1 MKLFINGSWCSSSSG
16 NTIEKLS
23 PVTGKKMYN
32 FPAATK
38 DDVDNAIDA
47 AYDSWE
53 KWYSSGSV
61 SRSKIIY
68 KAKDLIEKN
77 RKQLED
83 ILVKENGK
91 IRPEAVGEVDGVIDQ
106 LQYYAEFARKI
117 TGDIV
122 EGEKANRKILQ
133 YKVPYGVVVAI
144 TPWNFPA
151 AMVARKIAPALMTG
165 NSVVL
170 KPSSDT
176 PGSAEFLVKMFLKA
190 GIPKGVLNLVTGKG
204 SEIGDYIIAHKKVSL
219 VSMTGS
225 TFTGQRIMEKAS
237 SNMAKLILELG
248 GKAPFMVWEDA
259 DLNTALKVFMWAK
272 YSNSGQS
279 CIAAERLYVHER
291 VFDKFMKMIA
301 EASRK
306 LTVGDPE
313 KAKMGPLINKAA
325 LANMSKYVD
334 EAKAEGGK
342 VITGGGKPKLSKEL
356 KEGYFYEPTI
366 VTGVSQE
373 SKLFQEEIFGP
384 VIGAAKVSS
393 FDEMLEKAN
402 DSKYG
407 LASYLFTKDFKLA
420 NKAAEAV
427 RFGELY
433 INMPGPEASQ
443 GYHTGFRL
451 TGQAGE
457 GSKYGIA
464 EYLKLKNVYIEY

>member
-1 MKLFINGSWCSSSSG
+1 MRLFIDGDWTGSGSG
-16 NTIEKLS
+16 SMIEKLS
-23 PVTGKKMYN
+23 PVTGEKMYD

-38 DDVDNAIDA
+38 DDVGRAIDA

-53 KWYSSGSV
+53 KWYALGSV
-61 SRSKIIY
+61 KRSQVLY
-68 KAKDLIEKN
+68 RTRELIEKN

-91 IRPEAVGEVDGVIDQ
+91 IRPEAKGEVDGVIDQ

-117 TGDIV
+117 TGNIV
-122 EGEKANRKILQ
+122 EGETPNRKILQ
-133 YKVPYGVVVAI
+133 YKVPYGVVIAI

-151 AMVARKIAPALMTG
+151 AMVVRKMAPALLTG
-165 NSVVL
+165 NSVVV

-176 PGSAEFLVKMFLKA
+176 PGSAEFIVKMFIKA
-190 GIPKGVLNLVTGKG
+190 GIPKGVINLVTGKG
-204 SEIGDYIIAHKKVSL
+204 SEIGDYIISHKHAAL

-225 TFTGQRIMEKAS
+225 TSTGQRIMEKAS
-237 SNMAKLILELG
+237 ANMAKLILELG
-248 GKAPFMVWEDA
+248 GKAPFIVWEDA
-259 DLNTALKVFMWAK
+259 DLATALRVFMWAK

-279 CIAAERLYVHER
+279 CIAAERLYIHEK
-291 VFDKFMKMIA
+291 VFDKFIKMAA
-301 EASRK
+301 EASKR
-306 LTVGDPE
+306 LSVGNPE
-313 KAKMGPLINKAA
+313 RSKMGPLINKAA
-325 LANMSKYVD
+325 LDNISRYVD

-342 VITGGGKPKLSKEL
+342 VIAGGARPKLAGEL
-356 KEGYFYEPTI
+356 KGGYFYSPTI
-366 VTGVSQE
+366 VTGIGQK

-384 VIGAAKVSS
+384 VIGAAKVSTI
-393 FDEMLEKAN
+393 DEMFEKVN

-407 LASYLFTKDFKLA
+407 LASYLFTKSHDLV
-420 NKAAEAV
+420 NKAAEAI

-433 INMPGPEASQ
+433 VNMPGPEASQ
-443 GYHTGFRL
+443 GYHTGFRM